1 MSQTRT
7 VSDPGIHSM
16 AVKTVTDKSFEH
28 DVLKAEMP
36 VLVDYWAEWCG
47 PCRMIGPAVEASAV
61 EHAGQIE
68 VAKLNIDENPA
79 IPSRYGIRSIPT
91 LMIFK
96 GGKPVATHVGS
107 LSRNQLYA
115 FITANA

>member
-1 MSQTRT
+1 MSQ
-7 VSDPGIHSM
+7 
-16 AVKTVTDKSFEH
+16 AVKTVTDQSFEQ
-28 DVLKAEMP
+28 DVLQADKP

-68 VAKLNIDENPA
+68 VAKLNIDQNPA
-79 IPSRYGIRSIPT
+79 TPGRYGIRSIPT
-91 LMIFK
+91 LMLFK

-107 LSRNQLYA
+107 LSRSQLDA